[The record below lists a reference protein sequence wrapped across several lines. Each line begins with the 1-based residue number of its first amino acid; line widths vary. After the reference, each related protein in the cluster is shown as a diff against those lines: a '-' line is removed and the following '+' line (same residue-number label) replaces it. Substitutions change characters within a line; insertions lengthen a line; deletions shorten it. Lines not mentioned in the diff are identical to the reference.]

1 VLRVIQ
7 ACWLI
12 YLVYW
17 VVSARSVKPVQEMAP
32 GGTRVWFVLRL
43 LLVAALLGVGARRD
57 LHIYPLTLSLLPR
70 GAVTG
75 AVGVGLTAPG
85 LVIVIRAR
93 KTLGQNWSGAA
104 SVIFR
109 QGHELITTGPYA
121 YARHPIYTGI
131 LLMVLGTA
139 ASIGTVGAGLAVLVV
154 LFWFLYRVG
163 VEERLLTKH
172 FPEEYP
178 SYARRVKALV
188 PFIW

>member
-1 VLRVIQ
+1 VRVIQ
-7 ACWLI
+7 ACWLV

-17 VVSARSVKPVQEMAP
+17 VVSARSVKPMQETAP

-43 LLVAALLGVGARRD
+43 LLIAALMGLNFQKH
-57 LHIYPLTLSLLPR
+57 LSIYPLSLSLLPR
-70 GAVTG
+70 GAATR
-75 AVGVGLTAPG
+75 GVGAGLTVLG
-85 LVIVIRAR
+85 LAIAIWAR
-93 KTLGQNWSGAA
+93 KVLAQNWSGA

-109 QGHELITTGPYA
+109 QGHELITTGPYG
-121 YARHPIYTGI
+121 YARHPIYSGI

-139 ASIGTVGAGLAVLVV
+139 ASIGTVGAGFAVLVI
-154 LFWFLYRVG
+154 LCWFLYRVG

-178 SYARRVKALV
+178 AYARRVKALV